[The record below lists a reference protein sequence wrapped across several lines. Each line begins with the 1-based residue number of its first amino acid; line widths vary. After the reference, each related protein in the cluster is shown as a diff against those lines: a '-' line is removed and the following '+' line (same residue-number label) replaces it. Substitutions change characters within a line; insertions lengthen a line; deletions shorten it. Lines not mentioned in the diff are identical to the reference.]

1 MAHDEKKINEAF
13 GDFEANIDDFHKPR
27 FRAKMPNILTKSL
40 VETVATGALA
50 VGNGLVTLAVSLL
63 AGALVIYSGYSI
75 FDSFNIEMKAK
86 TSTWELQQFKPEII
100 EDSETPLSASDL
112 QELFPDYRAWLSIY
126 ETNVDYPVLQGGD
139 DLYYASHDIYGK
151 TSLTGAIYLA
161 TANNR
166 DLSDSYNLVYGHH
179 MAGGIMFGAL
189 DDFENKSYFYNH
201 QDGMLVVGDK
211 AYNITLFA
219 VANTDAYESTF
230 YNVRNAPEG
239 KTKAQQVLDFLRSG
253 GEGGVGVGTTV
264 EIFDPA
270 VADKTEKII
279 ALSTCADASTSGRLI
294 VFGRLTEYVP
304 TVTPTPGTTTP
315 AQTTVTPSPAVSA
328 TPSAVVTATPTPAP
342 TTTTTARVTA
352 TPTPSTGPTRTPT
365 RRPVG
370 PGGPTRTATPTPTVT
385 SSPGPTAM
393 AAPTV
398 TITPI
403 PTAMEVIIPTSTPL
417 PTPTPVNL
425 WVSKLWVNDTPEDRP
440 DAVRL
445 VLTGGGIS
453 QVVTLSANNGW
464 SAEVRNMPGGVDYT
478 WIEPNV
484 TGYTQT
490 GINSDGINTVITNT
504 RVSDTVRRQPHNLTI
519 HYVDIQTG
527 EPVADDY
534 AITLREGQTYDVISP
549 LIPGMETNMLRV
561 SGTMPGRDE
570 EITVLYVSG
579 GIPGVNPGPGGNDL
593 TILEDYGTP
602 LGLDGVHLNVGD
614 CFE

>member
-1 MAHDEKKINEAF
+1 MANKTGKIDQEF
-13 GDFEANIDDFHKPR
+13 GSFSGAADDFHTPK
-27 FRAKMPNILTKSL
+27 FRTKLKSVLKKSL
-40 VETVATGALA
+40 VDTVASSALA
-50 VGNGLVTLAVSLL
+50 VGNGVVTLAVSLL

-75 FDSFNIEMKAK
+75 FDSLNIEMSANS
-86 TSTWELQQFKPEII
+86 STWELQQYKPEII
-100 EDSETPLSASDL
+100 EDSETPLSASALED
-112 QELFPDYRAWLSIY
+112 LFPDYRGWLSIY
-126 ETNVDYPVLQGGD
+126 ETNIDYPVLQGGD
-139 DLYYASHDIYGK
+139 DQYYSFHDIYGK
-151 TSLTGAIYLA
+151 TSLTGSIYLA
-161 TANNR
+161 AGNR
-166 DLSDSYNLVYGHH
+166 DDFSDTYNVIYGHH
-179 MAGGIMFGAL
+179 MDNGAMFGSL
-189 DDFENKSYFYNH
+189 DKFEDLTYFDSHRN
-201 QDGMLVVGDK
+201 GIVVVGDK
-211 AYNITLFA
+211 AYDVELFA
-219 VANTDAYESTF
+219 VARTDAYESTF
-230 YNVRNAPEG
+230 YSVRSTKDG
-239 KTKAQQVLDFLRSG
+239 KTKAENVLDFLRSG
-253 GEGGVGVGTTV
+253 GAGGVGVGTTV
-264 EIFDPA
+264 RIFDND
-270 VADKTEKII
+270 VAKDAKKII
-279 ALSTCADASTSGRLI
+279 ALSTCANANTSGRLI
-294 VFGRLTEYVP
+294 VFGKMTERIP

-328 TPSAVVTATPTPAP
+328 TPSAVVTATPTPTP

-403 PTAMEVIIPTSTPL
+403 PTATEVIIPTPTPL

-504 RVSDTVRRQPHNLTI
+504 RVSDTDRRQPHNLTI
-519 HYVDIQTG
+519 HYVDIQAG

-534 AITLREGQTYDVISP
+534 VITLREGQTYDVISP

-593 TILEDYGTP
+593 TILEDYGMP
-602 LGLDGVHLNVGD
+602 LGLGSVHLNVGD